1 MAEPVEPGVELAGD
15 EATAVKTAPPVE
27 TPEVTPAAIVPEA
40 AAEAKG
46 SPAAAPEPLVKR
58 AVGRP
63 RKVPVEARAPAK
75 AAPAIAPKAPAV
87 AKAVTPVKSAPAKMV
102 SEKKPTRKPAKPV
115 PTRVIEAVTA
125 PVVKTV
131 AAVAAKAQAPAPKT
145 PLARTIA
152 PKIVAK
158 TAMKTVAAP
167 VARAAAAS
175 RKDFSI
181 MTATTTE
188 YTEKFQSVIKEAS
201 DKAKAAF
208 EKSQASLG
216 EMGAFTKGNVEAMVE
231 SSKILASGLQEM
243 TKGYAAESKS
253 AFETLAAEIKSMTS
267 VKSPTEL
274 LEMQSSLL
282 RKHFDAAVAASS
294 KNSEAMLKLANEAF
308 QPISNRVSLAV
319 EKIKHAA

>member
-1 MAEPVEPGVELAGD
+1 
-15 EATAVKTAPPVE
+15 
-27 TPEVTPAAIVPEA
+27 
-40 AAEAKG
+40 
-46 SPAAAPEPLVKR
+46 
-58 AVGRP
+58 
-63 RKVPVEARAPAK
+63 
-75 AAPAIAPKAPAV
+75 
-87 AKAVTPVKSAPAKMV
+87 VKSAPAKLDSV
-102 SEKKPTRKPAKPV
+102 KTPTRKPAKPV
-115 PTRVIEAVTA
+115 PVPAPVIEAVTA
-125 PVVKTV
+125 PVAKTV
-131 AAVAAKAQAPAPKT
+131 AAVAAKAQSPAPKT
-145 PLARTIA
+145 PAARTPEATTIA
-152 PKIVAK
+152 SKIVAK
-158 TAMKTVAAP
+158 SPMKTVAAP

-175 RKDFSI
+175 RKDFST

-216 EMGAFTKGNVEAMVE
+216 EMSEFTKGNVEAMVE
-231 SSKILASGLQEM
+231 SGKILASGLQEM

-253 AFETLAAEIKSMTS
+253 AFETLAAEMKSMTA
-267 VKSPTEL
+267 VKSPSEL